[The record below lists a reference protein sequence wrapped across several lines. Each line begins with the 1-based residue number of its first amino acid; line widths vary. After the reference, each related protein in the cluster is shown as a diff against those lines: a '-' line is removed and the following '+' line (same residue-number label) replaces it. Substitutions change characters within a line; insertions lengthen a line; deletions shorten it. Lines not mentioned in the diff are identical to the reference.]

1 MIDAK
6 IYEMLSKKFSK
17 SVELSEDKECVFIKN
32 SEEWVEIASFLY
44 QNNDLKFD
52 YLMCLSGYDL
62 GESTEFGVAYN
73 LYSTSL
79 KHYIEI
85 RIEFSDGTE
94 IKSVESLWKAAD
106 WHEREAFD
114 MMGVKIIDHPDMKR
128 ILLPEDWEGY
138 PLRKDYKTP
147 EYYNGMPVP
156 KDKSYW
162 E

>member
-1 MIDAK
+1 MSNNNISTMI
-6 IYEMLSKKFSK
+6 LSKFDSKIEYNSDNNFILVKDIESWFDIAKFLK
-17 SVELSEDKECVFIKN
+17 NDDK
-32 SEEWVEIASFLY
+32 L
-44 QNNDLKFD
+44 LFD
-52 YLMCLSGYDL
+52 YLMCITSYDL
-62 GESTEFGVAYN
+62 GDSKTFGLAYN
-73 LYSTSL
+73 FHSTKL

-114 MMGVKIIDHPDMKR
+114 MMGVKITNHPDMKR
-128 ILLPEDWEGY
+128 ILLPEDWEGF

>member
-1 MIDAK
+1 MNSLLKKFNNSISKDETGNFFIVNVEAWKEIAK
-6 IYEMLSKKFSK
+6 FLKDDKEML
-17 SVELSEDKECVFIKN
+17 
-32 SEEWVEIASFLY
+32 
-44 QNNDLKFD
+44 FD
-52 YLMCLSGYDL
+52 YLMSITSYDL
-62 GESTEFGVAYN
+62 GESVKFGIAYN

-85 RIEFSDGTE
+85 RVEVEEGVE
-94 IKSVESLWKAAD
+94 IPTVSNLWKAAD

-114 MMGVKIIDHPDMKR
+114 MMGIVIVDHPDMKR

-147 EYYNGMPVP
+147 DYYNGMPVP

>member
-1 MIDAK
+1 M
-6 IYEMLSKKFSK
+6 ENLLKKFK
-17 SVELSEDKECVFIKN
+17 DLIFKDEAGNFFTVNVESWKEISEFLKNNKEM
-32 SEEWVEIASFLY
+32 S
-44 QNNDLKFD
+44 FD
-52 YLMCLSGYDL
+52 YLMSITAYDL
-62 GESTEFGVAYN
+62 GDSIKFGVAYN

-79 KHYIEI
+79 KQYIEI
-85 RIEFSDGTE
+85 RVEVEEGVE
-94 IKSVESLWKAAD
+94 IPTVSNLWKAAD
-106 WHEREAFD
+106 WHEREAYD
-114 MMGVKIIDHPDMKR
+114 LMGIKFTDHPYMKR

>member
-1 MIDAK
+1 MSNNIISMI
-6 IYEMLSKKFSK
+6 SSKFSTQIE
-17 SVELSEDKECVFIKN
+17 SDAENNFILVKN
-32 SEEWVEIASFLY
+32 IDSWYEIASFLKS
-44 QNNDLKFD
+44 DKKLLFD
-52 YLMCLSGYDL
+52 YLMCITSYDL
-62 GESTEFGVAYN
+62 GDSNTFGLAYN
-73 LYSTSL
+73 FHSTQL
-79 KHYIEI
+79 NHYIEV
-85 RIEFSDGTE
+85 RIEFVDGTE
-94 IKSVESLWKAAD
+94 VKSIESLWKAAD

-114 MMGVKIIDHPDMKR
+114 MMGVKIVDHPDMKR